1 LNQELVE
8 KVTRLIV
15 EKLQDSKL
23 NETTDTSSSQSRPK
37 VKFWNHAETHHRNVA
52 PPHWGSDPQ
61 QVNAVTYH
69 SETANQA
76 EGKTVTFWD
85 HKKSSVK
92 NEAGSKSCSTV
103 KPTGGKQEPGRSL
116 QEGVENPFDGDELKH
131 LKEKTPARIGVGR
144 AGTRPKT
151 STLLKFR
158 YDHAAAVD
166 AVYGE
171 VNQDLLKELDL
182 FTVNTRVQDKDVYIR
197 RPDYGRRLSNEAIQE
212 VQQKCKKSPTVQI
225 IVSDGL
231 SSKAIDENLEDVY
244 LSLQQSLKTMGLETG
259 TPFYIEKGRVA
270 VMDDVGE
277 ILKPKVIV
285 LLIGERPGLVS
296 AESMSAY
303 LCYEPRKGT
312 IEADR
317 MVISNIHKG
326 GIPPV
331 EAGAYLGTVIQKIL
345 KYEASGV
352 ALVQKEE

>member
-15 EKLQDSKL
+15 DKLQNAKL
-23 NETTDTSSSQSRPK
+23 NETTDSSSSEPVQK
-37 VKFWNHAETHHRNVA
+37 VKFWNHAETHHRNA
-52 PPHWGSDPQ
+52 GSPHWGSDPQ
-61 QVNAVTYH
+61 RFNALTYR

-76 EGKTVTFWD
+76 EGNTVTFWD

-92 NEAGSKSCSTV
+92 NEGGTKMCSAV
-103 KPTGGKQEPGRSL
+103 KPTGGKQEVSRL
-116 QEGVENPFDGDELKH
+116 LEGIENPFDADELKH
-131 LKEKTPARIGVGR
+131 LKEKTPSRIGVGR

-171 VNQDLLKELDL
+171 VKKDLLKELDL

-197 RPDYGRRLSNEAIQE
+197 RPDYGRRLSDEAIQE

-352 ALVQKEE
+352 TLVQREE

>member
-1 LNQELVE
+1 MNQELVE

-15 EKLQDSKL
+15 DKLQNAKL
-23 NETTDTSSSQSRPK
+23 KETTDSSSSEPSPK
-37 VKFWNHAETHHRNVA
+37 VKFWNHADADGNQNQGPDSFLAETVN
-52 PPHWGSDPQ
+52 PPG
-61 QVNAVTYH
+61 
-69 SETANQA
+69 
-76 EGKTVTFWD
+76 GKTVTFWD
-85 HKKSSVK
+85 HKKSSGK
-92 NEAGSKSCSTV
+92 NETGTKKCSV
-103 KPTGGKQEPGRSL
+103 KPTGGKQEASRL
-116 QEGVENPFDGDELKH
+116 LEGIENPFDGDELKH

-171 VNQDLLKELDL
+171 VNKELLKELDL

-197 RPDYGRRLSNEAIQE
+197 RPDYGRRLSDEAIQQ

-352 ALVQKEE
+352 RLVQKEE